1 MDPANILLVDD
12 ELSVLEGYRRG
23 LRKQF
28 KLDTAISG
36 QEAIEMLRNNPP
48 YAVIISD
55 MRMPN
60 MSGLELLSRARELS
74 PDTVRIMLTGNSDQ
88 QTVVDA
94 VNQGEV
100 YRFLSKPCDSATLAA
115 AILDAVERY
124 KQSKSNRTL
133 LQISASKV
141 KGLTQRLSHQALH
154 DTLTGLDNRKS
165 FELRLQRAL
174 ESAQNEGKIH
184 AVCYLDLDHFHIIN
198 DNYGIA
204 VGDEFLKELAK
215 LLQIGRRKADMVARL
230 AGDKFAILL
239 DDCNLEE
246 ARKIIRQLHQ
256 QIKSFHLTYS
266 SKEISINASIGL
278 TPITGEDE
286 SVSAIIKTAEAACR
300 LASESG
306 TNLLHVAD
314 SKDPELQRR
323 LTEVLLATDI
333 ARALEEDRFQ
343 LYYQTIAPIVPS
355 QTEGTHFEL
364 LLRMIEPDGTIR
376 LPDDFLPSAERY
388 HLAPQIDCWVI
399 RHAVSWLCANPKRLD
414 ALSTCSINLSGLSI
428 GNSEVLDC
436 ITNTFADCPVTPN
449 KICFEITETAAITR
463 LDTAI
468 AFINDL
474 KTMGFQFSLDDFGKG
489 YSSFAYLKN
498 LPVDYLKIDGMFIKN
513 MDSDI
518 VNRNMVKSIHEI
530 ARTMGIKTVA
540 EFVENKEI
548 YRCLEEIDIDY
559 AQGYMIARPN
569 PLDDM
574 E

>member
-1 MDPANILLVDD
+1 MDSANILLVDD
-12 ELSVLEGYRRG
+12 EVSVLEGYRRR

-28 KLDTAISG
+28 RLDTAISG
-36 QEAIEMLRNNPP
+36 QEAIEMLCNNPP

-60 MSGLELLSRARELS
+60 MSGLELLARARELS

-100 YRFLSKPCDSATLAA
+100 YKFLSKPCDSETLAA
-115 AILDAVERY
+115 AIQDGVERY
-124 KQSKSNRTL
+124 QQAKLNRAL
-133 LQISASKV
+133 LQQSTSKV

-154 DTLTGLDNRKS
+154 DPLTGLDNRKS

-174 ESAQNEGKIH
+174 ESAQNEGQVH
-184 AVCYLDLDHFHIIN
+184 AVCYIDLDHFHVIN

-204 VGDEFLKELAK
+204 VGDNFLKGLAK
-215 LLQIGRRKADMVARL
+215 LLRSGRRKADMVARI
-230 AGDKFAILL
+230 AGDKFGLLL

-246 ARKIIRQLHQ
+246 ARKIIQQLRQQL
-256 QIKSFHLTYS
+256 KTFHITYDN
-266 SKEISINASIGL
+266 KDISANASIGL
-278 TPITGEDE
+278 TPISGEDE
-286 SVSAIIKTAEAACR
+286 SVSTIIKTAEAACR
-300 LASESG
+300 LASENG
-306 TNLLHVAD
+306 INLLHVAD
-314 SKDPELQRR
+314 PDDPALQQR
-323 LTEVLLATDI
+323 LKEVMLATDI
-333 ARALEEDRFQ
+333 TRALEENRFK
-343 LYYQTIAPIVPS
+343 LYYQIIAPIAPN
-355 QTEGTHFEL
+355 QTEGAHYEL
-364 LLRMIEPDGTIR
+364 LLRMLEPDGTIR

-399 RHAVSWLCANPKRLD
+399 RNAVSWLSANPKRLN

-428 GNSEVLDC
+428 GNSDVLTC
-436 ITNTFADCPVTPN
+436 ITDTFASNQVSPN

-463 LDTAI
+463 LETAI
-468 AFINDL
+468 EFISDL
-474 KTMGFQFSLDDFGKG
+474 KAMGFQFSLDDFGKG

-498 LPVDYLKIDGMFIKN
+498 LPVDYLKIDGMFVKN
-513 MDSDI
+513 MDNDV

-530 ARTMGIKTVA
+530 AQTMGIKTVA
-540 EFVENKEI
+540 EFVENKKVYE
-548 YRCLEEIDIDY
+548 CLEEIQIDY
-559 AQGYMIARPN
+559 AQGYLIALPN

>member
-1 MDPANILLVDD
+1 MDSANILLVDD
-12 ELSVLEGYRRG
+12 ELSVLEGYRRS

-36 QEAIEMLRNNPP
+36 QEAIEMLCNNPH

-115 AILDAVERY
+115 AIVDGIQRY
-124 KQSKSNRTL
+124 QQSKSNQTL
-133 LQISASKV
+133 LQKSASKV
-141 KGLTQRLSHQALH
+141 KGLTQKLSHQALH
-154 DTLTGLDNRKS
+154 DPLTGLDNRKS
-165 FELRLQRAL
+165 FELRLQQAL
-174 ESAQNEGKIH
+174 ESAQNEGQIH
-184 AVCYLDLDHFHIIN
+184 AVCYLDLDHFHVIN

-204 VGDEFLKELAK
+204 AGDEFLKELAK
-215 LLQIGRRKADMVARL
+215 ILRSGRRKADMVARL
-230 AGDKFAILL
+230 AGDKFGILL

-256 QIKSFHLTYS
+256 KLKTFHLIYDH
-266 SKEISINASIGL
+266 KEIGINASIGL

-300 LASESG
+300 LASENG
-306 TNLLHVAD
+306 VNLLHVAD
-314 SKDPELQRR
+314 PQDPEFQRR
-323 LTEVLLATDI
+323 LHEVLLATDI
-333 ARALEEDRFQ
+333 ARALEENRFQ
-343 LYYQTIAPIVPS
+343 LYYQTIAPIAPS
-355 QTEGTHFEL
+355 QTEGTHYEL
-364 LLRMIEPDGTIR
+364 LLRMVEPDGTIR

-399 RHAVSWLCANPKRLD
+399 RHAIDWLCANPKRLN

-428 GNSEVLDC
+428 GNSEVLNC
-436 ITNTFADCPVTPN
+436 ITEIFTECPVTPD
-449 KICFEITETAAITR
+449 KICFEITETAAITK

-468 AFINDL
+468 EFISDL
-474 KTMGFQFSLDDFGKG
+474 KSMGFQFSLDDFGKG
-489 YSSFAYLKN
+489 YSSLAYLKN
-498 LPVDYLKIDGMFIKN
+498 LPVDYLKIDGMFVKN

-530 ARTMGIKTVA
+530 AQAMGIKTVA

-548 YRCLEEIDIDY
+548 YRCLEEIEIDY
-559 AQGYMIARPN
+559 AQGYLIALPN